1 MLMELSKI
9 LPQTIRR
16 KAYRLVIQIVKQYE
30 LENAKK
36 LEEKLPKIDLTK
48 EHIKNLKILTNKAA
62 LLDVLPK
69 RSVAAEIG
77 VSRGDYSE
85 KILSIV
91 QPQQLHLIDSWGS
104 EPYQF
109 KKIIEERFHKEIQS
123 GQVLVCQG
131 ISTVVLE
138 KKEDGIFDWVY
149 IDTDHSYETTAKE
162 LEICRKKV
170 KKGGIIAG
178 HDYVTGFWILNH
190 RYGVVEAVN
199 EFCIK
204 YNWEMIYLT
213 IEHHRH
219 LSFAIREISS

>member
-1 MLMELSKI
+1 MLKELSKI

-30 LENAKK
+30 VENAKK

-170 KKGGIIAG
+170 KRGGIIAG
-178 HDYVTGFWILNH
+178 HDYVTGAWTSNH

-204 YNWEMIYLT
+204 YHWEMIYLT

>member
-1 MLMELSKI
+1 MLTELSRI
-9 LPQTIRR
+9 LPLPIR
-16 KAYRLVIQIVKQYE
+16 KQAYRLIIKIVRQHE
-30 LENAKK
+30 LESAKK
-36 LEEKLPKIDLTK
+36 LEEKLPKMDLTK

-69 RSVAAEIG
+69 HSVAAEIG

-104 EPYQF
+104 EPYQV
-109 KKIIEERFHKEIQS
+109 KTVIEEKFHKEIQS
-123 GQVLVCQG
+123 GQVLICQG
-131 ISTVVLE
+131 ISTTELE
-138 KKEDGIFDWVY
+138 KKDDGIFDWVY

-178 HDYVTGFWILNH
+178 HDYVTGAWMSNR

-219 LSFAIREISS
+219 LSYAIREISS